1 MANIGSFKQ
10 YIGSAASSI
19 TLDSGNHQKYE
30 ISISVGEKDF
40 FASASTGDEQKNL
53 SFTINDQP
61 FQIGK
66 TFIYETGEGIS
77 DATLKFSET
86 PDSLIVNIVCY

>member
-40 FASASTGDEQKNL
+40 FASASTSEQKNL
-53 SFTINDQP
+53 FFTINDQP

-86 PDSLIVNIVCY
+86 PGSLIVNIVCY